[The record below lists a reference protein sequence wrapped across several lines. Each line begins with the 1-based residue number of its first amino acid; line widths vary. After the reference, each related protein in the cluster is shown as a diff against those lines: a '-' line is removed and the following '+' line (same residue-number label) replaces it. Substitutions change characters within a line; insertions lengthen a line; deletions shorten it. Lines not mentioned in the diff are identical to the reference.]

1 MDPQVIETIDKA
13 LQEEECEVA
22 TFSTISL
29 SWDKG
34 LIVGNHPGRPQHRH
48 LERRLRR
55 ETKEGREPSRLVH
68 EQVFHHFAQGLPRQ
82 SSNHSPR
89 VERQRV

>member
-34 LIVGNHPGRPQHRH
+34 LIVGNHP
-48 LERRLRR
+48 
-55 ETKEGREPSRLVH
+55 
-68 EQVFHHFAQGLPRQ
+68 
-82 SSNHSPR
+82 
-89 VERQRV
+89 